1 MDCLFCKIAA
11 KEIPAT
17 LRHESDDLIA
27 FDDIHPK
34 APTHVLVIPKRHIE
48 SVNALTESDT
58 MLMGRLVR
66 IAAAIAK
73 EVGIAER
80 GYKLAVN
87 CGKEGGQVVPH
98 LHLHLLGGKPLSG
111 IV

>member
-17 LRHESDDLIA
+17 LRYESDDLVA
-27 FDDIHPK
+27 FDDIHSK
-34 APTHVLVIPKRHIE
+34 APTHVLIVPKRHIE
-48 SVNALTESDT
+48 STNALTESDA
-58 MLMGRLVR
+58 MLMGRLVL
-66 IAAAIAK
+66 AATAIAK
-73 EVGIAER
+73 ESGIAER

-87 CGKEGGQVVPH
+87 CGVEGGQVVPH